1 MIFDLFRVQEK
12 ESANDKEENGT
23 YLVFERLI
31 PSTNLTFVMRSL
43 RHFAAYNIEV
53 QACREPVVNDTK
65 SDNCSTKS
73 MKTYRTLPMESA
85 DNIPPDTFKLKY
97 SGENNSLTI
106 ITLSWEEPPQPNG
119 LIVTYQIEYKRVDI
133 KNVSKIFFNFYSLS
147 KRFYCKRVFSMKKRM
162 RNLMKRYF

>member
-1 MIFDLFRVQEK
+1 MFQNR
-12 ESANDKEENGT
+12 ESSNDKMENDT
-23 YLVFERLI
+23 YIVFERLI
-31 PSTNLTFVMRSL
+31 PSSNLTFVMRNL

-73 MKTYRTLPMESA
+73 MKTYRTLAMESA
-85 DNIPPDTFKLKY
+85 DNIPADTFKLKY

-106 ITLSWEEPPQPNG
+106 ITLSWDEPSQPNG

-133 KNVSKIFFNFYSLS
+133 KNVSRTLFNFYLLS
-147 KRFYCKRVFSMKKRM
+147 KSIVNKRVFDEKKEK
-162 RNLMKRYF
+162 NENIFLKKIHLGKE